1 MCGLLNSKMRPLAL
15 AFLTLALSL
24 SAAPLKL
31 TLSTVPGLQ
40 FDKPRF
46 TAEPGQEIELTFKN
60 PDDMAHNLV
69 FTQPGQ
75 RMAVVQATI
84 ALPPD
89 PDRIIKHTA
98 ILTQTPTLKPN
109 ASAVLKF
116 TAPKTKGI
124 YPYVCTL
131 PGHGLLM
138 YGAMYVGETM
148 PDLAKDE
155 HVPPMAR
162 AKGANSNL
170 HAWPH
175 RRPLMYRIFMP
186 DASPA
191 AIAVALPHGVSYCWD
206 AGNCRLRYAWIGGFV
221 DPMPVWRANGNG
233 LATII
238 GNKFWTA
245 TETAPLQVGR
255 ALQKVE
261 FKGYR
266 KIKGHPEFHYT
277 LNGLDVYEHITA
289 LPDGTGIIRHF
300 RIPKIVSPLR
310 VTPGHGEIDA
320 EMSNGVAV
328 LSPNQAE
335 TFTITH
341 RHQHGK

>member
-1 MCGLLNSKMRPLAL
+1 MCGSLNSKMRPLVF
-15 AFLTLALSL
+15 AFLTAALSL

-89 PDRIIKHTA
+89 PERIIKHTA

-116 TAPKTKGI
+116 TAPKAKGI

-233 LATII
+233 LAKII
-238 GNKFWTA
+238 GNKFSCI
-245 TETAPLQVGR
+245 L
-255 ALQKVE
+255 
-261 FKGYR
+261 
-266 KIKGHPEFHYT
+266 
-277 LNGLDVYEHITA
+277 
-289 LPDGTGIIRHF
+289 
-300 RIPKIVSPLR
+300 
-310 VTPGHGEIDA
+310 
-320 EMSNGVAV
+320 
-328 LSPNQAE
+328 
-335 TFTITH
+335 
-341 RHQHGK
+341 

>member
-1 MCGLLNSKMRPLAL
+1 
-15 AFLTLALSL
+15 
-24 SAAPLKL
+24 
-31 TLSTVPGLQ
+31 
-40 FDKPRF
+40 
-46 TAEPGQEIELTFKN
+46 
-60 PDDMAHNLV
+60 MAHNLV

-89 PDRIIKHTA
+89 PERIIKHPA

-116 TAPKTKGI
+116 TAPKAKGI

-138 YGAMYVGETM
+138 YGAMYVGEAM

-206 AGNCRLRYAWIGGFV
+206 AGTRLRYAWIGGSSIPCPSGV
-221 DPMPVWRANGNG
+221 PTAMDWPRSSETNSGPPRKRLPCRSVALYKKWSSK
-233 LATII
+233 ATA
-238 GNKFWTA
+238 KS
-245 TETAPLQVGR
+245 R
-255 ALQKVE
+255 
-261 FKGYR
+261 
-266 KIKGHPEFHYT
+266 
-277 LNGLDVYEHITA
+277 
-289 LPDGTGIIRHF
+289 
-300 RIPKIVSPLR
+300 
-310 VTPGHGEIDA
+310 TPGISLH
-320 EMSNGVAV
+320 
-328 LSPNQAE
+328 
-335 TFTITH
+335 T
-341 RHQHGK
+341 

>member
-1 MCGLLNSKMRPLAL
+1 MVNHMPQSITAFLNYFIDAGEKPVNAHLGVGPEELRLKVWNSDARGISLLNGGVAEEEFDLDVYGF
-15 AFLTLALSL
+15 AFVQHPIQTKNFYDVEE
-24 SAAPLKL
+24 LK
-31 TLSTVPGLQ
+31 SVYYP
-40 FDKPRF
+40 
-46 TAEPGQEIELTFKN
+46 EIEQLIKDQMGALRLLIFDHTLRN
-60 PDDMAHNLV
+60 GDDDLRARLGTREQVKSVQNDYTEWSGPQYVRDLLADEAEG
-69 FTQPGQ
+69 FLSR

-89 PDRIIKHTA
+89 PERIIKHTA

-191 AIAVALPHGVSYCWD
+191 AIATGQSRP
-206 AGNCRLRYAWIGGFV
+206 
-221 DPMPVWRANGNG
+221 RA
-233 LATII
+233 
-238 GNKFWTA
+238 
-245 TETAPLQVGR
+245 
-255 ALQKVE
+255 
-261 FKGYR
+261 
-266 KIKGHPEFHYT
+266 
-277 LNGLDVYEHITA
+277 
-289 LPDGTGIIRHF
+289 
-300 RIPKIVSPLR
+300 
-310 VTPGHGEIDA
+310 A
-320 EMSNGVAV
+320 E
-328 LSPNQAE
+328 
-335 TFTITH
+335 
-341 RHQHGK
+341 

>member
-1 MCGLLNSKMRPLAL
+1 MCGSLNNKMRPLVF
-15 AFLTLALSL
+15 AFLTAALSL

-89 PDRIIKHTA
+89 PERIIKHTA

-116 TAPKTKGI
+116 TAPKAKGI

-138 YGAMYVGETM
+138 YGAMYV
-148 PDLAKDE
+148 
-155 HVPPMAR
+155 AR
-162 AKGANSNL
+162 PCPI
-170 HAWPH
+170 WP
-175 RRPLMYRIFMP
+175 RTSM
-186 DASPA
+186 
-191 AIAVALPHGVSYCWD
+191 
-206 AGNCRLRYAWIGGFV
+206 CRLWPAPREPI
-221 DPMPVWRANGNG
+221 
-233 LATII
+233 ATC
-238 GNKFWTA
+238 
-245 TETAPLQVGR
+245 
-255 ALQKVE
+255 
-261 FKGYR
+261 
-266 KIKGHPEFHYT
+266 
-277 LNGLDVYEHITA
+277 
-289 LPDGTGIIRHF
+289 
-300 RIPKIVSPLR
+300 
-310 VTPGHGEIDA
+310 TPGHIAG
-320 EMSNGVAV
+320 
-328 LSPNQAE
+328 
-335 TFTITH
+335 
-341 RHQHGK
+341 R